1 MGTSQSIEVREL
13 GIPVRAVFHC
23 ILHPGK
29 DAKGRPS
36 LLASMG
42 QMAGGLLVL
51 DINLEKGGCAQ
62 YECADRKAFEPT
74 AVYRSPRDG
83 ILYMAACYTGTFHR
97 YVPGSPAIELI
108 GHVDPELATFPCR
121 IDEAPDGS
129 LFVGAY
135 PGCCLSRYEPARNA
149 AHSAAGGPATGQ
161 WTRYGR
167 MDETDMYFYP
177 LCGADG
183 TVAGLVKMCKPHVV
197 ALDPKTLR
205 HCAVGP
211 VIETQE
217 RSGSIDLYKGKDGLL
232 YIRSS
237 EGNFRVQGLEAVKA
251 AALPDP
257 MPPRNTMPDGAT
269 VEFADQS
276 TFDFRKVRLTPPK
289 GPPRILSLDWRGA
302 GTDIFL
308 IHHGPDGRLYGSSIL
323 PERLFSCRPDGSD
336 MLDHGQCSVS
346 GGEAYSMG
354 NLDGKLYIA
363 SYPSARLTIYDP
375 KKPYKFGTEP
385 GSNPRDVGVADPVA
399 CRPRAMLAGPAGK
412 VWIGAVPDYGM
423 WGGTLSAYDPKTETF
438 TSHRHLIKDCNV
450 VALAWLPKRERILV
464 GTTVHGGSGT
474 QPRAD
479 RCAFVWWDPRRDQA
493 DGIETFGIH
502 DLHGIMDIVRVDDRH
517 VYAVV
522 VRHAPDPPPG
532 ASEHTAEL
540 ALIDLDERR
549 VIDRSR
555 FGGEF
560 GWPLEVALQKGPDG
574 AWYGATKVSLYRI
587 TPGTAQRAILWR
599 CGMEESDQQVSVG
612 GPIVGHTYYFASAHR
627 LRAIEIPEGV

>member
-1 MGTSQSIEVREL
+1 MSTRWSLAVREL
-13 GIPVRAVFHC
+13 GIPVRAVFAC

-29 DAKGRPS
+29 DAQGRPS

-51 DINLEKGGCAQ
+51 DINLEKGGCVQ
-62 YECADRKAFEPT
+62 YECADRKAFEPV
-74 AVYRSPRDG
+74 ASYRSARDG
-83 ILYMAACYTGTFHR
+83 VLYMGACYTGTFHR
-97 YVPGSPAIELI
+97 YVPGSNTIEDI

-135 PGCCLSRYEPARNA
+135 PGCCLSRYEPA
-149 AHSAAGGPATGQ
+149 TGQ

-177 LCGADG
+177 LCSADG

-197 ALDPKTLR
+197 ALDPKTR
-205 HCAVGP
+205 THRTVGP

-237 EGNFRVQGLEAVKA
+237 EGDFRVQGLEAVKV
-251 AALPDP
+251 AALPEP
-257 MPPRNTMPDGAT
+257 MPPRNTMSDGAT
-269 VEFADQS
+269 VEFADRS
-276 TFDFRKVRLTPPK
+276 TSDFRKVRLTPPK
-289 GPPRILSLDWRGA
+289 GKGPPRILSLDWQGA

-336 MLDHGQCSVS
+336 MIDHGQCSVS
-346 GGEAYSMG
+346 SGEAYSMA

-363 SYPSARLTIYDP
+363 SYPGARLSVYDP
-375 KKPYKFGTEP
+375 KEPYKFGTDP
-385 GSNPRDVGVADPVA
+385 GSNPRDVGAADPVA

-423 WGGTLSAYDPKTETF
+423 WGGTLSAYDPQTGTF
-438 TSHRHLIKDCNV
+438 TSHRHLVKNCSV

-464 GTTVHGGSGT
+464 GTTVEAGTGT

-479 RCAFVWWDPRRDQA
+479 KCAFVWWDPRRDQA

-502 DLHGIMDIVRVDDRH
+502 DLRGIMDIVRVDDRY

-522 VRHAPDPPPG
+522 ERLAAESPSSALVP
-532 ASEHTAEL
+532 TAEL
-540 ALIDLDERR
+540 VLIDLDERR
-549 VIDRSR
+549 VSDRSR

-560 GWPLEVALQKGPDG
+560 GWPLEVALRKGPDG
-574 AWYGATKVSLYRI
+574 AWYGATKISVYRI
-587 TPGTAQRAILWR
+587 TPGTAQRTILWR
-599 CGMEESDQQVSVG
+599 CGMEEHDQHVSVG
-612 GPIVGHTYYFASAHR
+612 GPVIGRTYYFASAHR
-627 LRAIEIPEGV
+627 LRAIEIPEDI